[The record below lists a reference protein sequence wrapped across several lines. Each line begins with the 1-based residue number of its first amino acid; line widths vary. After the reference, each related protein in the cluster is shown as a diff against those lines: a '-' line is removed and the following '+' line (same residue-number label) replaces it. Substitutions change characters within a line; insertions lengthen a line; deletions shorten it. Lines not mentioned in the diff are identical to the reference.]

1 MIKMLNSNLL
11 KKLENKSNDTNDLML
26 MNNSQELRPKYLSLR
41 KIKKNLPKIFLSNNM
56 NIKGAKSMNISF
68 NMNKSQ
74 NNEVNERLHN
84 NSINSINLNNNSLSQ
99 LEENDLKIKSKSI
112 DKTINEN
119 NINYF
124 NKDII
129 EVEQPKVIK
138 ITKKIKQV

>member
-1 MIKMLNSNLL
+1 
-11 KKLENKSNDTNDLML
+11 
-26 MNNSQELRPKYLSLR
+26 MNVYIIIVLIVLILQ
-41 KIKKNLPKIFLSNNM
+41 
-56 NIKGAKSMNISF
+56 
-68 NMNKSQ
+68 
-74 NNEVNERLHN
+74 
-84 NSINSINLNNNSLSQ
+84 
-99 LEENDLKIKSKSI
+99 IKSKSI

>member
-1 MIKMLNSNLL
+1 
-11 KKLENKSNDTNDLML
+11 
-26 MNNSQELRPKYLSLR
+26 
-41 KIKKNLPKIFLSNNM
+41 
-56 NIKGAKSMNISF
+56 
-68 NMNKSQ
+68 MNKSQ

-129 EVEQPKVIK
+129 EEEQPKVIK